1 MAEFYINDVLFL
13 YIFVLYGFGRPP
25 MRGLTKTMVQCC
37 KGLGLNRQWV
47 HLLFWILGSIFIS
60 ITTAILIPAYRIYR
74 FVLLLIYSYQEEDD
88 LDDTWLETVW
98 FRILLIVISLV
109 ATYEV
114 VNS

>member
-1 MAEFYINDVLFL
+1 MGDCYINDVLFL

-25 MRGLTKTMVQCC
+25 MRGLNITLCQCF
-37 KGLGLNRQWV
+37 KSVGWNRQWV

-60 ITTAILIPAYRIYR
+60 ITTAILIPAYRVYR
-74 FVLLLIYSYQEEDD
+74 LALLLMYSYHEEDD
-88 LDDTWLETVW
+88 LDDTWMETVW
-98 FRILLIVISLV
+98 FRILLIFISFV